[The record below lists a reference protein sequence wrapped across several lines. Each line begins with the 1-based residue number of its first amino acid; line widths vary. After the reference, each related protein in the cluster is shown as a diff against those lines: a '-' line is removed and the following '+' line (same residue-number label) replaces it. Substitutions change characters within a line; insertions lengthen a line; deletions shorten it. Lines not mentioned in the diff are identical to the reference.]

1 MPSERAPRPQPT
13 NRVTALLATL
23 RHAPRRV
30 ENVVAQLFDAATR
43 DPFGASTSGEYRIDD
58 LARLAGTTTRNI
70 RVYRDRGLLP
80 PPLRVGRI
88 ALYNDTHLTRL
99 RLITSMLDRGYTL
112 AHVGEM
118 LSAWEEGKDLADVL
132 GLETALVGTWAAEKS
147 STRPLAEVA
156 ALIDDDAALNRL
168 VALGLVKIDGDHA
181 TLLRPKLIDAFNELR
196 EYGIS
201 IHKLIDLHEQILPLV
216 DQISTILV
224 RAGAEHVGSRINPR
238 NALPKDA
245 ELAELITMLVRFR
258 TQAVASVAATLASSI
273 EATIETMVG
282 RLLADVIGTAGPR
295 AI

>member
-1 MPSERAPRPQPT
+1 
-13 NRVTALLATL
+13 
-23 RHAPRRV
+23 
-30 ENVVAQLFDAATR
+30 
-43 DPFGASTSGEYRIDD
+43 
-58 LARLAGTTTRNI
+58 
-70 RVYRDRGLLP
+70 
-80 PPLRVGRI
+80 
-88 ALYNDTHLTRL
+88 LYNDTHLTRL

-132 GLETALVGTWAAEKS
+132 GVETALVGTWAAEKA

-156 ALIDDDAALNRL
+156 ALINDDAALNRL
-168 VALGLVKIDGDHA
+168 VALGLVKVDGDTA
-181 TLLRPKLIDAFNELR
+181 TVLRPKLIDAFDELR
-196 EYGIS
+196 GYGIS

-216 DQISTILV
+216 DQISAILV
-224 RAGAEHVGSRINPR
+224 RAGAEHVGARINPR
-238 NALPKDA
+238 RALPKDA

-282 RLLADVIGTAGPR
+282 RLLADVIDEAGPR